1 MKELLFDAG
10 SLKVFKIV
18 TMVACDSEIQNIES
32 NRVVIQYAWQD
43 DKSSQGFAPFLTL
56 NDCMLH
62 YMEIQRLFKKGVGL
76 DNNVIS
82 VDFINRKRNLAKV
95 YKNS

>member
-10 SLKVFKIV
+10 SLKVYKIV
-18 TMVACDSEIQNIES
+18 TMVATDSEIEGITA
-32 NRVVIQYAWQD
+32 NRVVLQYAWLD
-43 DKSSQGFAPFLTL
+43 ASSPQGFGPFPTL

-62 YMEIQRLFKKGVGL
+62 YVEVQKLFKKGVGL

-82 VDFINRKRNLAKV
+82 VDFVNRKRNLEKV
-95 YKNS
+95 YKNG